1 MMVSAKPI
9 FIDYIDD
16 ITEHKFHLPLAVF
29 KKPTSQEE
37 YDYLEAIL
45 DEIIDEIRDNE
56 DHPLALAAQIIGD
69 NLEDY
74 DDRNHPAAIGHSVTD
89 IDLICHLMKENN
101 LNQSDLVD
109 IFGNQGNVSKFLND
123 ERSLSKGQISKLVS
137 RFHISADF
145 FFHNQTQ

>member
-1 MMVSAKPI
+1 MMASANPI

-74 DDRNHPAAIGHSVTD
+74 DDQNHPVIGHSVTD
-89 IDLICHLMKENN
+89 IDLIHHLMRERN

-109 IFGNQGNVSKFLND
+109 IFGNQGNVSKFLNG
-123 ERSLSKGQISKLVS
+123 ERSLSKSQILKLVS

-145 FFHNQTQ
+145 FFRNQIQ